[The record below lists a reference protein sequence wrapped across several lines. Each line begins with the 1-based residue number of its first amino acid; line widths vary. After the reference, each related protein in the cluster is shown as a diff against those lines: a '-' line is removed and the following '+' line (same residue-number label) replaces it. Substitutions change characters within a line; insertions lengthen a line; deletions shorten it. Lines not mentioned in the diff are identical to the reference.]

1 MTSPVAVISR
11 SPATPQA
18 ALPAGLRLAPRPK
31 YVSLALVGLH
41 NAVAYR
47 VNTILTFL
55 TNAVWVVILLSLW
68 ETIFA
73 ARGSGAQVG
82 DFDLQRM
89 RTYVLVAYVAN
100 SLVTH
105 YSESGII
112 AGIRYGAVVLD
123 LLRPVDYMLGQ
134 LAGAAGGA
142 AFEAALGGIAAL
154 LVGIYALH
162 VSPPASFEGA
172 AAFVVSVLLAFVVRF
187 LISFIVSLFSFW
199 TSNGLG
205 LMWARAAVSNVLSGT
220 LIPLALFPD
229 WLRGVALALPFHT
242 LVSTPVLIYL
252 GEIRGSEIPI
262 ALASQVGWLIALWV
276 LARRLW
282 RPCVRRLTVQGG

>member
-1 MTSPVAVISR
+1 MPP
-11 SPATPQA
+11 PAA
-18 ALPAGLRLAPRPK
+18 ALDVSLPLSLPAGLRLHPRPK
-31 YVSLALVGLH
+31 YLSLALVGLH
-41 NAVAYR
+41 TAITYR

-55 TNAVWVVILLSLW
+55 ANAIWVVILLYLW

-73 ARGSGAQVG
+73 ARPQVG
-82 DFDLQRM
+82 TFDLQRM

-112 AGIRYGAVVLD
+112 YAIRYGGVALD

-134 LAGAAGGA
+134 LARAAGGA
-142 AFEAALGGIAAL
+142 TFEAALGSVAAL
-154 LVGIYALH
+154 LLGVYALH
-162 VSPPASFEGA
+162 VSPPATPLA
-172 AAFVVSVLLAFVVRF
+172 ALAFVLSVLIAFVVRF

-199 TSNGLG
+199 TSNGQG

-229 WLRGVALALPFHT
+229 WLRTVAFALPFHT

-252 GEIRGSEIPI
+252 GEIHGLDVVRAI
-262 ALASQVGWLIALWV
+262 ATQLAWLAALWV
-276 LARRLW
+276 LARLLW
-282 RPCVRRLTVQGG
+282 RPCVRRLAVQGG